1 MPDFTCTLSDSLGL
15 SIVFTISTS
24 VSATYYGYPQLRVLF
39 SSNDRFQDALNWIA
53 ERPEDTIEYKL
64 EIPVFEESFTVA
76 GLGYR
81 SKEETIDC
89 SQSSRVLLINDA
101 ARGYMHFKMEFFPE
115 TGGGDSFK
123 VTSGKGF
130 QYSGYL

>member
-24 VSATYYGYPQLRVLF
+24 VSATYYDYPRLRVLF

>member
-1 MPDFTCTLSDSLGL
+1 MPQFTCTLSDSRAD
-15 SIVFTISTS
+15 SFVFTISTS
-24 VSATYYGYPQLRVLF
+24 VSATYYAYPRLNVLF
-39 SSNDRFQDALNWIA
+39 FTNDQFQDAGNWIA
-53 ERPEDTIEYKL
+53 ARSGDTICYKL